1 MEKEKEKRTDAEKKT
16 DEMRKQL
23 GECFMC
29 RHHGV
34 IERICR
40 ITGCLCKYP
49 MKGCP
54 NKDYPPGW

>member
-1 MEKEKEKRTDAEKKT
+1 MENKVEQKIAAERKR
-16 DEMRKQL
+16 L
-23 GECFMC
+23 GECFKC

-49 MKGCP
+49 TKNCQ
-54 NKDYPPGW
+54 NKDYPWDG

>member
-1 MEKEKEKRTDAEKKT
+1 MENKIDPKTAAEWKR
-16 DEMRKQL
+16 L
-23 GECFMC
+23 GECFKC

-49 MKGCP
+49 VKNCE
-54 NKDYPPGW
+54 NKDYPWG